1 MKYAKLTL
9 ISVMLIFAASVVW
22 AQCPTCVQP
31 QAVQCPTCVQ
41 PQVKCIQC
49 CPSPQPC
56 PKVCGCP
63 CPSAVPA
70 AMGAGPAAD
79 LQCLECPNFDP
90 AYAQKMFG
98 QYTTIAAVTAYG
110 AQHANNS
117 NLRAISR
124 EINGYMNSAASKL
137 QGYYYGLTCS
147 RLSVDCGAGQDIIA
161 QFPCECFDGV
171 YATTLSQLLSQAR
184 AADTLGST
192 RAVTPGMRQQAQF
205 LTSKEGNWIF
215 RLNRWVGDNQ

>member
-9 ISVMLIFAASVVW
+9 IGVMLILAASVVL

-31 QAVQCPTCVQ
+31 QKMQCPACIQPQVQCVQ
-41 PQVKCIQC
+41 P
-49 CPSPQPC
+49 CPQEC
-56 PKVCGCP
+56 PKACP
-63 CPSAVPA
+63 CPAAVPA

-90 AYAQKMFG
+90 AYAEKMFG
-98 QYTTIAAVTAYG
+98 QYSTIAAVTAYG
-110 AQHANNS
+110 AQHATNS

-124 EINGYMNSAASKL
+124 EINGYMNSAAAKL
-137 QGYYYGLTCS
+137 QGYYGTLTCAQ
-147 RLSVDCGAGQDIIA
+147 LSADCGAGSDIIA
-161 QFPCECFDGV
+161 QFPCDCFDGV
-171 YATTLSQLLSQAR
+171 YATTLSQLLNQAR

-205 LTSKEGNWIF
+205 LTSKEGSWIF